1 MTPVGYTKGGVGVSD
16 FPGWS
21 PLVNSRMATLDA
33 PAQMPPALQHENPPN
48 VNNLI
53 FQIDS
58 WIIYHLLKTLESN
71 IHYENQ
77 LYGPISSYLTSIFP
91 TRRRYMVIPQAI
103 FRRAINIDEVED
115 LANVSIGST
124 GAYHESRNLG

>member
-1 MTPVGYTKGGVGVSD
+1 
-16 FPGWS
+16 
-21 PLVNSRMATLDA
+21 MATLDT

-53 FQIDS
+53 VQIDS

-71 IHYENQ
+71 VHYENQ
-77 LYGPISSYLTSIFP
+77 LYGPIFSFLTSIFP
-91 TRRRYMVIPQAI
+91 TRRRYMVIPQAM
-103 FRRAINIDEVED
+103 FRRAVNVNEADD